1 MKKSLK
7 KQFVPVNTLDEHNR
21 AFYFW
26 HKAKYE
32 GCINE
37 PLDLF
42 HVDAHTDMGR
52 AEKLNKSVYFPINS
66 QDSYLKYYENIARN
80 ELHMASFII
89 PAVLNG
95 LIRNVYFIYPKWRNL
110 KPKRKKCNVCSAF
123 GEGKILKH
131 NMKINKNSD
140 TRVFKAFPDLTYFN
154 YSMHEVDKVPM
165 NRKVILDVD
174 LDYFACTDTI
184 LNHMSYELEITKGQ
198 FLKKGFFLNDE
209 TLQFSRL
216 DFCFVQKNRKYYV
229 RIAHKKVKGVSHLP
243 RKEEIKSE
251 IDTLVNTLLI
261 KKTKPV
267 VITICRSC
275 ISGYCPNN
283 YYKFVE
289 TRLKKKIQILL
300 DHN

>member
-1 MKKSLK
+1 MNKFFK
-7 KQFVPVNTLDEHNR
+7 KQFVPVSVVDEHNM

-32 GCINE
+32 GYINE

-52 AEKLNKSVYFPINS
+52 AEKFDRSIYFPNSS
-66 QDSYLKYYENIARN
+66 QDSYLEYYENIARN

-95 LIRNVYFIYPKWRNL
+95 LIKNVYFIYPKWRNL

-123 GEGKILKH
+123 GEGKVLKH

-140 TRVFKAFPDLTYFN
+140 TRIFKAFPDLTYFN
-154 YSMHEVDKVPM
+154 YSMHEADKVPM
-165 NRKVILDVD
+165 KRKVILDID

-184 LNHMSYELEITKGQ
+184 LNHMSYELEITKEQ
-198 FLKKGFFLNDE
+198 FLRRKHVLNDK
-209 TLQFSRL
+209 TLPFSGL
-216 DFCFVQKNRKYYV
+216 DFSFIQKDAKYYV
-229 RIAHKKVKGVSHLP
+229 RVARKKVKDVSHLP
-243 RKEEIKSE
+243 RKEEIESE
-251 IDTLVNTLLI
+251 IDALVNTLLM
-261 KKTKPV
+261 KKTRPV
-267 VITICRSC
+267 AITVCRSC
-275 ISGYCPNN
+275 ISGYCPSK

-289 TRLKKKIQILL
+289 TRLKKKIQILGI
-300 DHN
+300 HN